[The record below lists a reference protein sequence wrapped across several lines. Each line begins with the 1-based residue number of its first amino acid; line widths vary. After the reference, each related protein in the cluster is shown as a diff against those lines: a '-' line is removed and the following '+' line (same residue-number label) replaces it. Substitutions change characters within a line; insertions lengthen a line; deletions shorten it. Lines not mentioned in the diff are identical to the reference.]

1 MTSDAPMLET
11 ARALAPTI
19 AKYTDRVE
27 AERRLPAPLADALHE
42 AGLFRMLLPR
52 SLGGAELDPPTFVQ
66 VMEEVAKV
74 DASTAWVLG
83 QTAGCSMVAAY
94 LEPAVAKAIFGP
106 PRGVLAWGSGPQG
119 SAVRVDGGYRLS
131 GSWSYASGIREA
143 TWVGAHTF
151 VVNADGSPQRHAD
164 GAPVIRTLLLP
175 IEQARVTDVWD
186 VMGLR
191 GTGSDTYEVADLFV
205 PDAHSAAR
213 DDGAERREQ
222 GPLYCF
228 SSGNLYA
235 SGFACVS
242 LGIARALLDAYME
255 LAAAKTAHR
264 AKKALRESPVVQGQV
279 ALGDARLRAAR
290 THLLTTLTDI
300 QDAARDTGEVT
311 LAQRVR
317 IRQAASFASREGR
330 EVGTLVFHAAGA
342 QAIFAGGPWER
353 RLRDLHTV
361 SQQLQGRDDHFE
373 AVGRFLLGLA
383 PDSPFV

>member
-1 MTSDAPMLET
+1 MSPGPGMLET

-19 AKYTDRVE
+19 AQFADRVE
-27 AERRLPAPLADALHE
+27 AERRLPTPLADALHE

-52 SLGGAELDPPTFVQ
+52 SLGGAELDPPTFAQ
-66 VMEEVAKV
+66 VMEAVAMA

-83 QTAGCSMVAAY
+83 QTAGCSMIAAY
-94 LEPAVAKAIFGP
+94 LESAVAKAIFGP

-119 SAVRVDGGYRLS
+119 SAVRVDGGYRLT
-131 GSWSYASGIREA
+131 GAWSYASGIHEA

-151 VVNADGSPQRHAD
+151 VVNADGSPRRQAD
-164 GAPVIRTLLLP
+164 GTPLIRTLLFP
-175 IEQARVTDVWD
+175 IEQARITDVWN

-191 GTGSDTYEVADLFV
+191 GTGSDTYEVTDLFV

-213 DDGAERREQ
+213 DDAAERREQ

-228 SSGNLYA
+228 SSANLYA

-242 LGIARALLDAYME
+242 LGIARALLDAYVD
-255 LAAAKTAHR
+255 LAGAKTAHR
-264 AKKALRESPVVQGQV
+264 AKKALRESLVVQAQV
-279 ALGDARLRAAR
+279 ALADARLRAAR
-290 THLLTTLTDI
+290 SHLLATLTDI
-300 QDAARDTGEVT
+300 QDSARRAGEVT

-330 EVGTLVFHAAGA
+330 EVGTIVFHAAGA
-342 QAIFAGGPWER
+342 QAIFATGPWER
-353 RLRDLHTV
+353 RLRDLHSV

-373 AVGRFLLGLA
+373 AVGRFLLGL
-383 PDSPFV
+383 PTDSPFI

>member
-1 MTSDAPMLET
+1 MSREDGMLET

-19 AKYTDRVE
+19 ATFGDRVE
-27 AERRLPAPLADALHE
+27 AERRLPKPLADALHD

-66 VMEEVAKV
+66 VMETVAMA

-83 QTAGCSMVAAY
+83 QTAGCSMIAAY
-94 LEPAVAKAIFGP
+94 LEPTVAKQVFGP

-119 SAVRVDGGYRLS
+119 SAVRVDGGFRLT

-151 VVNADGSPQRHAD
+151 VVHGDGSPMRHAD
-164 GAPVIRTLLLP
+164 GAPVVRTLLFP
-175 IEQARVTDVWD
+175 IEQAQITDVWD

-213 DDGAERREQ
+213 DDAAERREQ

-242 LGIARALLDAYME
+242 LGIARALLDTYLE
-255 LAAAKTAHR
+255 LASAKTAHR
-264 AKKALRESPVVQGQV
+264 AKKPLRESPVVQTQV
-279 ALGDARLRAAR
+279 ALADARLRAAR
-290 THLLTTLTDI
+290 SHLLATLGAI
-300 QDAARDTGEVT
+300 QDAARHAGEVT

-342 QAIFAGGPWER
+342 QAIFASGPWER

-383 PDSPFV
+383 PDSPFI

>member
-1 MTSDAPMLET
+1 MSHGSDMLDT

-19 AKYTDRVE
+19 AAFADRVE
-27 AERRLPAPLADALHE
+27 AERRLPAPLSDALHE

-52 SLGGAELDPPTFVQ
+52 SLGGAELAPPDFVQ
-66 VMEEVAKV
+66 VMEEVAKA

-94 LEPAVAKAIFGP
+94 LTPAVAKAIFGP

-119 SAVRVDGGYRLS
+119 RAVRVDGGFRLT

-143 TWVGAHTF
+143 TWIGAHTF
-151 VVNADGSPQRHAD
+151 VVEGDGTPARHPD
-164 GAPVIRTLLLP
+164 GAPTIRTLLFP
-175 IEQARVTDVWD
+175 AAQATITDVWN

-191 GTGSDTYEVADLFV
+191 GTGSDTYEVNDLFV
-205 PDAHSAAR
+205 PHEHSAAR
-213 DDGAERREQ
+213 DEATERREH

-242 LGIARALLDAYME
+242 LGIARALLDAYVA
-255 LAAAKTAHR
+255 LATEKTAHR
-264 AKKALRESPVVQGQV
+264 AKTTLRESAVVQAQV

-290 THLLTTLTDI
+290 SHLLATLAGIEDT
-300 QDAARDTGEVT
+300 ARKAGEVT
-311 LAQRVR
+311 LEQRVR
-317 IRQAASFASREGR
+317 IRQAASYASREGR
-330 EVGTLVFHAAGA
+330 EVGTAVYHAAGA
-342 QAIFAGGPWER
+342 QAIFTGGPWER
-353 RLRDLHTV
+353 RLRDLHSV

-373 AVGRFLLGLA
+373 AVGRFLLGLP
-383 PDSPFV
+383 PDSPFI

>member
-1 MTSDAPMLET
+1 MSHGTDVLDRV
-11 ARALAPTI
+11 RALAPTI
-19 AKYTDRVE
+19 AAFADRVE
-27 AERRLPAPLADALHE
+27 AERRLPATLSDALHE

-52 SLGGAELDPPTFVQ
+52 AFGGAELDPPTFVQ
-66 VMEEVAKV
+66 VMEEVARV

-94 LEPAVAKAIFGP
+94 LKPAVAQAIFGP

-119 SAVRVDGGYRLS
+119 RAVPVDGGYRLT
-131 GSWSYASGIREA
+131 GSWSYASGIHEA
-143 TWVGAHTF
+143 TWIGAHTF
-151 VVNADGSPQRHAD
+151 VVEADGTPRRHPD
-164 GAPVIRTLLLP
+164 GAPVIRTLLFP
-175 IEQARVTDVWD
+175 AEQATITDVWD

-191 GTGSDTYEVADLFV
+191 GTGSDTYEVSDLFV
-205 PDAHSAAR
+205 PEEHTAAR
-213 DDGAERREQ
+213 DEAAERRER

-242 LGIARALLDAYME
+242 LGLARALLDAYLA
-255 LAAAKTAHR
+255 LAAEKTAHR
-264 AKKALRESPVVQGQV
+264 AKKTLRESAVVQAQV

-290 THLLTTLTDI
+290 SHLLATLAEI
-300 QDAARDTGEVT
+300 EASARTTGEVT
-311 LAQRVR
+311 LEQRVR
-317 IRQAASFASREGR
+317 IRQAASYASREGR

-342 QAIFAGGPWER
+342 QAIFASGPWER

-383 PDSPFV
+383 PDSPFI

>member
-1 MTSDAPMLET
+1 MSPDAGMLET

-19 AKYTDRVE
+19 AKFADRVE

-66 VMEEVAKV
+66 IMEAVAMA

-94 LEPAVAKAIFGP
+94 LEPAVAKTVFAP

-119 SAVRVDGGYRLS
+119 TAVRVDGGYRLT
-131 GSWSYASGIREA
+131 GTWSYASGIREA

-151 VVNADGSPQRHAD
+151 VVNADGSPERQAD
-164 GAPVIRTLLLP
+164 GAPVVRTLLFP
-175 IEQARVTDVWD
+175 VEQARISDVWN

-191 GTGSDTYEVADLFV
+191 GTGSDTYEVTDLFV

-213 DDGAERREQ
+213 DDAAERREQ

-242 LGIARALLDAYME
+242 LGIARALLDAYVD
-255 LAAAKTAHR
+255 LAGAKTAHR

-279 ALGDARLRAAR
+279 ALADARLRAAR
-290 THLLTTLTDI
+290 SHLLATLREI
-300 QDAARDTGEVT
+300 QDAARDAGEVT

-330 EVGTLVFHAAGA
+330 AVGTLVFHAAGA
-342 QAIFAGGPWER
+342 QAIFASGP
-353 RLRDLHTV
+353 
-361 SQQLQGRDDHFE
+361 
-373 AVGRFLLGLA
+373 
-383 PDSPFV
+383 

>member
-1 MTSDAPMLET
+1 MSPDGGMLET

-19 AKYTDRVE
+19 AKFADRVE
-27 AERRLPAPLADALHE
+27 AERRLPKPLADALHD

-66 VMEEVAKV
+66 VMETVAMA

-83 QTAGCSMVAAY
+83 QTAGCSMIAAY
-94 LEPAVAKAIFGP
+94 LEPTVAKKIFGP

-119 SAVRVDGGYRLS
+119 SAVRVDGGYRLT
-131 GSWSYASGIREA
+131 GAWSYASGIREA

-151 VVNADGSPQRHAD
+151 VMNADGSSAHHAD
-164 GAPVIRTLLLP
+164 GAPVIRTLVFP
-175 IEQARVTDVWD
+175 IEQARISDVWD

-191 GTGSDTYEVADLFV
+191 GTGSDTYEVTDLFV
-205 PDAHSAAR
+205 PDPHSAAR
-213 DDGAERREQ
+213 DDAAERREQ

-242 LGIARALLDAYME
+242 LGIARALLDAYLE
-255 LAAAKTAHR
+255 LAGTKTAHR
-264 AKKALRESPVVQGQV
+264 AKRPLRESPVVQTQV
-279 ALGDARLRAAR
+279 ALADARLRAAR
-290 THLLTTLTDI
+290 SHLLETLRDI
-300 QDAARDTGEVT
+300 QDLARHAGEIT

-330 EVGTLVFHAAGA
+330 EVGTQVFHAAGA
-342 QAIFAGGPWER
+342 QAIFASGPWER

-383 PDSPFV
+383 PDSPFI

>member
-1 MTSDAPMLET
+1 MSDGHEVLER

-19 AKYTDRVE
+19 AKFADQVE
-27 AERRLPAPLADALHE
+27 TACRLPGPLADALHD
-42 AGLFRMLLPR
+42 AGLFRLLLPR
-52 SLGGAELDPPTFVQ
+52 ALGGAELDPPTFVQ
-66 VMEEVAKV
+66 VLEEVAKA

-94 LEPAVAKAIFGP
+94 LAPGVAREIFGP

-119 SAVRVDGGYRLS
+119 RAVPVDGGYRLT

-151 VVNADGSPQRHAD
+151 VVDPDGTPRRHAD
-164 GAPVIRTLLLP
+164 GTPVIRTLLFP
-175 IEQARVTDVWD
+175 IGQATLTDVWD

-191 GTGSDTYEVADLFV
+191 GTGSDTYTVADLFV
-205 PDAHSAAR
+205 PEDHSAAR
-213 DDGAERREQ
+213 DEAAERRER

-228 SSGNLYA
+228 SSGTLYA

-242 LGIARALLDAYME
+242 LGIARALLDDF
-255 LAAAKTAHR
+255 LALARDKTAHR
-264 AKKALRESPVVQGQV
+264 ARATLRESAVVQSQV
-279 ALGDARLRAAR
+279 ALADARLRAAR
-290 THLLTTLTDI
+290 THLLATLGDVGASAR
-300 QDAARDTGEVT
+300 AAGEVT
-311 LAQRVR
+311 LEQRVR
-317 IRQAASFASREGR
+317 IRQAASYASREGR
-330 EVGTLVFHAAGA
+330 DVGTLVFHAAGA
-342 QAIFAGGPWER
+342 QAIFASGPWER

-383 PDSPFV
+383 PDSPFI

>member
-1 MTSDAPMLET
+1 MSPDTSMLET

-19 AKYTDRVE
+19 ASYADRVE
-27 AERRLPAPLADALHE
+27 SERRLPAPLADALHA

-94 LEPAVAKAIFGP
+94 LVPSVAKTIFGP

-119 SAVRVDGGYRLS
+119 SAVRVEGGYRLT
-131 GSWSYASGIREA
+131 GSWSYASGIHEA

-151 VVNADGSPQRHAD
+151 VVNADGSPLRHPD
-164 GAPVIRTLLLP
+164 GAPVIRTLLFP

-191 GTGSDTYEVADLFV
+191 GTGSDSYEVADLFV

-213 DDGAERREQ
+213 DDAAERREHS
-222 GPLYCF
+222 PLYCF

-235 SGFACVS
+235 AGFACVS
-242 LGIARALLDAYME
+242 LGIARSLLDAYVE
-255 LAAAKTAHR
+255 LAGAKTAHR
-264 AKKALRESPVVQGQV
+264 AKKALRESPVVQAQV
-279 ALGDARLRAAR
+279 ALADARLCAAR
-290 THLLTTLTDI
+290 SHLLATLTDI
-300 QDAARDTGEVT
+300 QNAARHAAEVT
-311 LAQRVR
+311 LGQRVR

-373 AVGRFLLGLA
+373 TVGRFLLGLA
-383 PDSPFV
+383 PDSPFI

>member
-1 MTSDAPMLET
+1 MSHDHGMLET

-19 AKYTDRVE
+19 ASFADRVE
-27 AERRLPAPLADALHE
+27 AERRLPAPLSDLLHE

-52 SLGGAELDPPTFVQ
+52 SLGGAELDPPAFVQ
-66 VMEEVAKV
+66 VMEEVAKA

-119 SAVRVDGGYRLS
+119 RAVPVDGGYRLT
-131 GSWSYASGIREA
+131 GSWSYASGLHEA
-143 TWVGAHTF
+143 TWIGAHTF
-151 VVNADGSPQRHAD
+151 VVEAD
-164 GAPVIRTLLLP
+164 GAPPRNRDGSPVIRTLLFP
-175 IEQARVTDVWD
+175 TEQATITDVWD

-191 GTGSDTYEVADLFV
+191 GTGSDTYEVNDLFV
-205 PDAHSAAR
+205 PDDHSAAR
-213 DDGAERREQ
+213 DDAAERREH

-242 LGIARALLDAYME
+242 LGIARALLDAYVA
-255 LAAAKTAHR
+255 LATEKTAHR
-264 AKKALRESPVVQGQV
+264 AKKTLRESPVVQSQL

-290 THLLTTLTDI
+290 SHLLATLTDI
-300 QDAARDTGEVT
+300 EDAARTAGEVT
-311 LAQRVR
+311 LEQRVR
-317 IRQAASFASREGR
+317 IRQAASYASREGR
-330 EVGTLVFHAAGA
+330 EVGTAVYHAAGA
-342 QAIFAGGPWER
+342 QAIFTSGPWER
-353 RLRDLHTV
+353 RLRDLHSV

-383 PDSPFV
+383 PDSPFI

>member
-1 MTSDAPMLET
+1 MSHGNDVLER

-19 AKYTDRVE
+19 ATFADRVE
-27 AERRLPAPLADALHE
+27 AERRLPAPLADALHA
-42 AGLFRMLLPR
+42 AGLFRMLLPH
-52 SLGGAELDPPTFVQ
+52 SFGGAELDPPAFVQ
-66 VMEEVAKV
+66 VMEEVAKA

-94 LEPAVAKAIFGP
+94 LKPAVARAIFGP

-119 SAVRVDGGYRLS
+119 RAVPVDGGYRLT

-143 TWVGAHTF
+143 TWLGAHTF
-151 VVNADGSPQRHAD
+151 VVDADGTPRHHAD
-164 GAPVIRTLLLP
+164 GTPVIRTLLFP
-175 IEQARVTDVWD
+175 IEQATITDVWD

-191 GTGSDTYEVADLFV
+191 GTGSDTYEVNDLFV
-205 PDAHSAAR
+205 PEDHTAAR
-213 DDGAERREQ
+213 DEAAERRER

-242 LGIARALLDAYME
+242 LGIARALLDAY
-255 LAAAKTAHR
+255 LALASEKTAHR
-264 AKKALRESPVVQGQV
+264 AKRTLRESSVVQSQV

-290 THLLTTLTDI
+290 SHLLATLTGIDES
-300 QDAARDTGEVT
+300 ARTAGEVT
-311 LAQRVR
+311 LEQRVR
-317 IRQAASFASREGR
+317 IRQAASYASHEGR

-342 QAIFAGGPWER
+342 QAIFTSGPWER

-383 PDSPFV
+383 PDSPFI

>member
-1 MTSDAPMLET
+1 MSSDEILET

-19 AKYTDRVE
+19 AKYADRVE
-27 AERRLPAPLADALHE
+27 AERRLPAPLADALHD

-66 VMEEVAKV
+66 VMEEVARA

-119 SAVRVDGGYRLS
+119 SAVRVEGGYRLT

-151 VVNADGSPQRHAD
+151 VVNVDGSPRRHAD
-164 GAPVIRTLLLP
+164 GGPVIRTLLFP
-175 IEQARVTDVWD
+175 IAQARVTDVWD

-213 DDGAERREQ
+213 DDAAERREQ

-242 LGIARALLDAYME
+242 LGFAFLIEGSDERRVGSEAEQEAADRLEMIVAPLELLRHRVQIAQPPLPRPA
-255 LAAAKTAHR
+255 
-264 AKKALRESPVVQGQV
+264 REDG
-279 ALGDARLRAAR
+279 LRAGGVEHER
-290 THLLTTLTDI
+290 PDLT
-300 QDAARDTGEVT
+300 A
-311 LAQRVR
+311 
-317 IRQAASFASREGR
+317 F
-330 EVGTLVFHAAGA
+330 AAG
-342 QAIFAGGPWER
+342 E
-353 RLRDLHTV
+353 
-361 SQQLQGRDDHFE
+361 
-373 AVGRFLLGLA
+373 
-383 PDSPFV
+383 

>member
-1 MTSDAPMLET
+1 MSPESGMLET

-19 AKYTDRVE
+19 ATFADRVE
-27 AERRLPAPLADALHE
+27 AERRLPKPLADALHD

-66 VMEEVAKV
+66 VMETVAMA

-83 QTAGCSMVAAY
+83 QTAGCSMIAAY
-94 LEPAVAKAIFGP
+94 LSPRVAKQVFGP

-119 SAVRVDGGYRLS
+119 SAVRVDGGYRLT

-151 VVNADGSPQRHAD
+151 VVTADGSPVRHAD
-164 GAPVIRTLLLP
+164 GAPVVRTLLFP
-175 IEQARVTDVWD
+175 IEQARITDVWD

-205 PDAHSAAR
+205 PDEHSAAR
-213 DDGAERREQ
+213 DDAAERREQ

-242 LGIARALLDAYME
+242 LGIARALLDTYLE
-255 LAAAKTAHR
+255 LASAKTAHR
-264 AKKALRESPVVQGQV
+264 AKKPLRESPVVQTQV
-279 ALGDARLRAAR
+279 ALADARLRAAR
-290 THLLTTLTDI
+290 AHLLATLDEI
-300 QDAARDTGEVT
+300 QDAARDAGEVT

-342 QAIFAGGPWER
+342 QAIFATGPWER

-383 PDSPFV
+383 PDSPFI

>member
-1 MTSDAPMLET
+1 MSHDAAMLET
-11 ARALAPTI
+11 ARALQPTI
-19 AKYTDRVE
+19 AKYADRVE
-27 AERRLPAPLADALHE
+27 AERRLPAPLSDALHD
-42 AGLFRMLLPR
+42 AGMFRMLLPR

-66 VMEEVAKV
+66 VMETLAMA
-74 DASTAWVLG
+74 DASTAWVIG

-94 LEPAVAKAIFGP
+94 LEPAVAKTIFGP

-119 SAVRVDGGYRLS
+119 GAVRVDGGYRLT
-131 GSWSYASGIREA
+131 GSWSYASGLHEA

-151 VVNADGSPQRHAD
+151 VVNADGSPERHAD
-164 GAPVIRTLLLP
+164 GAPVIRTLVFP
-175 IEQARVTDVWD
+175 IEQARISDVWD

-205 PDAHSAAR
+205 PDSHSAAR
-213 DDGAERREQ
+213 DDAAERREQ

-242 LGIARALLDAYME
+242 LGIARALLDAYVD
-255 LAAAKTAHR
+255 LAGAKTAHR
-264 AKKALRESPVVQGQV
+264 AKKPLRDSPVVQAQV
-279 ALGDARLRAAR
+279 AVADSRLRAAR
-290 THLLTTLTDI
+290 SHLLATLNAI
-300 QDAARDTGEVT
+300 QESARRAGEVT
-311 LAQRVR
+311 LEERVR

-342 QAIFAGGPWER
+342 QAIFASGPWER

-361 SQQLQGRDDHFE
+361 AQQLQGRDDHFE

-383 PDSPFV
+383 PDSPFI

>member
-1 MTSDAPMLET
+1 MSPDGGMLET

-19 AKYTDRVE
+19 AKFADRVE
-27 AERRLPAPLADALHE
+27 AERRLPKPLADALHD

-66 VMEEVAKV
+66 VMETVAMA

-83 QTAGCSMVAAY
+83 QTAGCSMIAAY
-94 LEPAVAKAIFGP
+94 LEPTVARKIFGP

-119 SAVRVDGGYRLS
+119 SAVRVDGGYRLT
-131 GSWSYASGIREA
+131 GAWSYASGIREA

-151 VVNADGSPQRHAD
+151 VMNADGSSAHHAD
-164 GAPVIRTLLLP
+164 GAPVIRTLVFP
-175 IEQARVTDVWD
+175 IEQARISDVWD

-191 GTGSDTYEVADLFV
+191 GTGSDTYEVTDLFV

-213 DDGAERREQ
+213 DDAAERREQ

-228 SSGNLYA
+228 SSGTLYA

-242 LGIARALLDAYME
+242 LGIARALLDAYLE
-255 LAAAKTAHR
+255 LAGTKTAHR
-264 AKKALRESPVVQGQV
+264 AKRPLRESPVVQTQV
-279 ALGDARLRAAR
+279 ALADARLRAAR
-290 THLLTTLTDI
+290 SHLLETLRDI
-300 QDAARDTGEVT
+300 QDLARHAGEIT

-330 EVGTLVFHAAGA
+330 EVGTQVFHAAGA
-342 QAIFAGGPWER
+342 QAIFTSGPWER

-383 PDSPFV
+383 PDSPFI

>member
-1 MTSDAPMLET
+1 MSPDGGMLET

-19 AKYTDRVE
+19 AKFADRVE
-27 AERRLPAPLADALHE
+27 AERRLPKPLADALHD

-66 VMEEVAKV
+66 VMETVAMA

-83 QTAGCSMVAAY
+83 QTAGCSMIAAY
-94 LEPAVAKAIFGP
+94 LEPTVAKKIFGP

-119 SAVRVDGGYRLS
+119 SAVRVDGGYRLT
-131 GSWSYASGIREA
+131 GAWSYASGIREA

-151 VVNADGSPQRHAD
+151 VMNADGSSAHHAD
-164 GAPVIRTLLLP
+164 GAPVIRTLVFP
-175 IEQARVTDVWD
+175 IEQARISDVWD

-191 GTGSDTYEVADLFV
+191 GTGSDTYEVTDLFV

-213 DDGAERREQ
+213 DDAAERREQ

-228 SSGNLYA
+228 SSGTLYA

-242 LGIARALLDAYME
+242 LGIARALLDAYLE
-255 LAAAKTAHR
+255 LAGTKTAHR
-264 AKKALRESPVVQGQV
+264 AKRPLRESPVVQTQV
-279 ALGDARLRAAR
+279 ALADARLRAAR
-290 THLLTTLTDI
+290 SHLLETLRDI
-300 QDAARDTGEVT
+300 QDLARHAGDIT

-330 EVGTLVFHAAGA
+330 EVGTQVFHAAGA
-342 QAIFAGGPWER
+342 QAIFASGPWER

-383 PDSPFV
+383 PDSPFI

>member
-1 MTSDAPMLET
+1 MSDDPDVLER
-11 ARALAPTI
+11 ARTLAPTI
-19 AKYTDRVE
+19 AASADRVE
-27 AERRLPAPLADALHE
+27 AERRLPVSLSDALHD

-66 VMEEVAKV
+66 VMEEVAKA

-94 LEPAVAKAIFGP
+94 LKPGVAEAIFGP

-119 SAVRVDGGYRLS
+119 RAVPVDGGYRLT
-131 GSWSYASGIREA
+131 GSWSYASGLHEA
-143 TWVGAHTF
+143 TWLGAHTF
-151 VVNADGSPQRHAD
+151 VVEADGTPRRHPD
-164 GAPVIRTLLLP
+164 GTPMIRTLLFP
-175 IEQARVTDVWD
+175 IEQATITDVWD

-191 GTGSDTYEVADLFV
+191 GTGSDTYEVTDLFV
-205 PDAHSAAR
+205 PDDHSAAR
-213 DDGAERREQ
+213 DEAAERREH

-242 LGIARALLDAYME
+242 LGIARALLDAY
-255 LAAAKTAHR
+255 LALAGEKTAHR
-264 AKKALRESPVVQGQV
+264 ARRTLRESPVVQSQV

-290 THLLTTLTDI
+290 SHLLATLTEI
-300 QDAARDTGEVT
+300 GESARTAGAVT
-311 LAQRVR
+311 LEQRVR
-317 IRQAASFASREGR
+317 IRQAASYASREGR

-342 QAIFAGGPWER
+342 QAIFTSGPWER

-383 PDSPFV
+383 PDSPFI

>member
-1 MTSDAPMLET
+1 MET
-11 ARALAPTI
+11 
-19 AKYTDRVE
+19 
-27 AERRLPAPLADALHE
+27 
-42 AGLFRMLLPR
+42 
-52 SLGGAELDPPTFVQ
+52 
-66 VMEEVAKV
+66 VAMA

-83 QTAGCSMVAAY
+83 QTAGCSMIAAY
-94 LEPAVAKAIFGP
+94 LEPTVAKKIFGP

-119 SAVRVDGGYRLS
+119 SAVRVDGGYRLT
-131 GSWSYASGIREA
+131 GAWSYASGIREA

-151 VVNADGSPQRHAD
+151 VMNADGSSAHHAD
-164 GAPVIRTLLLP
+164 GAPVIRTLVFP
-175 IEQARVTDVWD
+175 IEQARISDVWD

-191 GTGSDTYEVADLFV
+191 GTGSDTYEVTDLFV

-213 DDGAERREQ
+213 DDAAERREQ

-228 SSGNLYA
+228 SSGTLYA

-242 LGIARALLDAYME
+242 LGIARALLDAYLE
-255 LAAAKTAHR
+255 LAGTKTAHR
-264 AKKALRESPVVQGQV
+264 AKRPLRESPVVQTQV
-279 ALGDARLRAAR
+279 ALADARLRTAR
-290 THLLTTLTDI
+290 SHLLETLRDI
-300 QDAARDTGEVT
+300 QDLARHAGEIT

-330 EVGTLVFHAAGA
+330 EVGTQVFHAAGA
-342 QAIFAGGPWER
+342 QAIFASGPWER

-383 PDSPFV
+383 PDSPFI